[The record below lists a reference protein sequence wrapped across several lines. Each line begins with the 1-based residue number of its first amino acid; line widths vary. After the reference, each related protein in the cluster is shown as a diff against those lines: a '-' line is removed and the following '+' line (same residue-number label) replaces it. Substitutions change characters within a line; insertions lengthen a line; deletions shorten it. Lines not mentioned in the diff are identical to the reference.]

1 MAASQN
7 LPTAGVYVDD
17 TLVDLFQTTIRQL
30 IADFGRD
37 VKFFL
42 PASTSGCPNCE
53 QGFDGSSQGVS
64 QSSNPYPAGSPF
76 NVSFPTGGICPV
88 CKGSHQI
95 KIENSVTHKSL
106 ISRSPKDFEYTQYG
120 KDFDPRNVI
129 KLKNTIE
136 VFEELRR
143 SGKALIDGE
152 MYTVIGEPV
161 KTGLRDLAFM
171 QSFWM
176 RQNV

>member
-1 MAASQN
+1 MGASQN
-7 LPTAGVYVDD
+7 LPAPGEYVDD
-17 TLVDLFQTTIRQL
+17 TLVDLFKTTIRQL
-30 IADFGRD
+30 ISDFGRN

-53 QGFDGSSQGVS
+53 KGFDGSSQGVT
-64 QSSNPYPAGSPF
+64 QGSNPYPAGSPF
-76 NVSFPTGGICPV
+76 NVAFPTGGICPV
-88 CKGSHQI
+88 CKGTHEI
-95 KIENSVTHKSL
+95 KVPNDVTHKSL
-106 ISRSPKDFEYTQYG
+106 IARAPKDFEYTQYG

-136 VFEELRR
+136 VFEELKRA
-143 SGKALIDGE
+143 GKALIDGD
-152 MYTVIGEPV
+152 MYTVIGEPI